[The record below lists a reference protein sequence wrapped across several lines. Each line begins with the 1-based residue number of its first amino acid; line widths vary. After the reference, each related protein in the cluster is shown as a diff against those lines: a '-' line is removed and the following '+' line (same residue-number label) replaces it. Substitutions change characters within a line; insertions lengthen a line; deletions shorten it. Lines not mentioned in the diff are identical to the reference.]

1 VEGSPHSRGRPGGL
15 RSLVLKSLLVEDN
28 AEFRAFVKGLLV
40 ERFPGLVVE
49 EADDAAEALLLVA
62 AGGHD
67 LFVIDI
73 ALAGRING
81 LALIAEIRSRG
92 RRSPILVMS
101 SHSIPE
107 YQLEAARL
115 GADWFLSKVTCT
127 RQQIIAAVERL
138 ALLGGRIAES

>member
-1 VEGSPHSRGRPGGL
+1 M
-15 RSLVLKSLLVEDN
+15 LKSLLVEDN
-28 AEFRAFVKGLLV
+28 AEFRAFLKALLL
-40 ERFPGLVVE
+40 ERFPGGMVE
-49 EADDAAEALLLVA
+49 ETDDAADALRLVA
-62 AGGHD
+62 SGGHD
-67 LFVIDI
+67 IFVIDI

-101 SHSIPE
+101 HHAIPE

-127 RQQIIAAVERL
+127 RQQIIAAIERL
-138 ALLGGRIAES
+138 AVLAAPRLPES

>member
-1 VEGSPHSRGRPGGL
+1 MRGSPHSAGQTGGL
-15 RSLVLKSLLVEDN
+15 LSRVLKSLLVEDN
-28 AEFRAFVKGLLV
+28 PEFRSFVKGLLL
-40 ERFPGLVVE
+40 ERFPGLIVE
-49 EADDAAEALLLVA
+49 EAPDAAEALRLVA
-62 AGGHD
+62 AGTHD

-73 ALAGRING
+73 ALAGHING

-107 YQLEAARL
+107 YQPEAARL

-127 RQQIIAAVERL
+127 REQIIAALERL
-138 ALLGGRIAES
+138 ALLGGRSAES